1 MISQMARGRLP
12 AAGKAAAGRRS
23 ASTRA
28 NPSNRNAAID
38 STVKKMFSGV
48 MAFVSTVPRYPLRP
62 DGGSDPPP
70 VVSWVVSSVTAAQV
84 LSRRPAR
91 AGRSLALAPAPG
103 GGGGG
108 GGGAPGPGFGGAG
121 PGG

>member
-1 MISQMARGRLP
+1 MARVRLP

-23 ASTRA
+23 ASTSA

-38 STVKKMFSGV
+38 STVKKMFNGV

-70 VVSWVVSSVTAAQV
+70 GVCSVGSVVSSVTAAQV
-84 LSRRPAR
+84 PSRRLASRRLAR
-91 AGRSLALAPAPG
+91 A
-103 GGGGG
+103 
-108 GGGAPGPGFGGAG
+108 AG
-121 PGG
+121 PTWALLPHA